1 MGGQAKPTYLVSLHT
16 ASALMRDLDTT
27 AVLDTQQPLLPI
39 PSSSSR
45 ALQSANNT
53 YRTSPT
59 PAPFPVERL
68 HSVQDLKYFFAGLS
82 ALLPPPTELLVP
94 VLLPSSVVGLD
105 VVITSSGNFFLI
117 PSCTSYAG
125 GLGSRTHCDGFPSS
139 PNLKW
144 FRLGCREVVI
154 GCGIR
159 VDGGDG

>member
-82 ALLPPPTELLVP
+82 ALLPPAPELLVP
-94 VLLPSSVVGLD
+94 IVLLPSSVVGLD
-105 VVITSSGNFFLI
+105 VVIASSGNFFLI
-117 PSCTSYAG
+117 PLCTSYVGA
-125 GLGSRTHCDGFPSS
+125 LTSRMHCERGSSS
-139 PNLKW
+139 PNLKRL
-144 FRLGCREVVI
+144 RLGCREL
-154 GCGIR
+154 GCRIR
-159 VDGGDG
+159 VDGDG